1 MKNCCLR
8 PLLRNASAS
17 HASRRAKKYVFLSA
31 ALSLA
36 LIAGTFYSLDSGN
49 VQVASMREMLMKA
62 PTEEQ
67 LDGARINPLY
77 IDDNAVS
84 GVFNPVYKDVYV
96 YAYVNGS
103 FKAFKRV
110 KTGNVFV
117 VDLPERLTK
126 DDSVHVEVSAFN
138 SNYRFS
144 SSTVTVT
151 VRPDDIEAPVKDF
164 YVGPFKLGKEL
175 KAGDQQISAT
185 FDVKSSNVFVS
196 IYVDGKYAGG
206 RQFKKSNG
214 FKVNLRN
221 PLKVGEKVEIKMY
234 SYTTKSVL
242 EGSAIVGK

>member
-8 PLLRNASAS
+8 HLLRNASAS

-31 ALSLA
+31 VLSLA
-36 LIAGTFYSLDSGN
+36 LVTGTFYSLDSGN

-84 GVFNPVYKDVYV
+84 GVF
-96 YAYVNGS
+96 
-103 FKAFKRV
+103 
-110 KTGNVFV
+110 
-117 VDLPERLTK
+117 
-126 DDSVHVEVSAFN
+126 
-138 SNYRFS
+138 
-144 SSTVTVT
+144 
-151 VRPDDIEAPVKDF
+151 
-164 YVGPFKLGKEL
+164 KLDKEL

-185 FDVKSSNVFVS
+185 FDVKSSNVFVN

-206 RQFKKSNG
+206 RQFKKGNG

-242 EGSAIVGK
+242 EGTAIVGE